1 MYSCKLMK
9 LLNVNKKSSDAWVY
23 PKASGITIR
32 EVTNQT
38 NGKNYGTAFE
48 VRLPTSLTGKG
59 QRVRKRFKS
68 ASDAQDFAKAEF
80 NNYRKFGSDYG
91 KIDEQTKHEVGL
103 ALSKIADSGL
113 GLTDAVDFALPRLRP
128 ENGSKK
134 LSLVISELNQLKL
147 IDLERGEIRPRT
159 QIDFNKLSRKILKE
173 IGDPIVHEIYK
184 KDIFTWLN
192 SLSLSPRTKANRLNT
207 LGEILG
213 FAVSKGYCAENVVSA
228 LTNRE
233 RKELHGSLVKQPG
246 SIGFLKVAQAEML
259 LKAALEYNELDLL
272 GAVTLG
278 LFCGIRTEEI
288 KRLEWNKVN
297 LEKRI
302 VTIGEDIAKKRRI
315 RNVTIPENAI
325 SWLEKCSER
334 KGMVTRHNHT
344 NDYQKRFNKLWKLAQ
359 KECGIEK
366 PIKWIHNGMRHSF
379 GTYHYA
385 LHGDPILT
393 CKELGH
399 KYNEDDVLFTHYR
412 ALMDESEAEAYFKLM
427 P

>member
-1 MYSCKLMK
+1 MQKINKL
-9 LLNVNKKSSDAWVY
+9 NKSSDAWVY

-32 EVTNQT
+32 EVNNQT
-38 NGKNYGTAFE
+38 NGKDYGIAYE
-48 VRLPTSLTGKG
+48 VRLPTSLVGKG

-68 ASDAQDFAKAEF
+68 ASDAEHFAKGEF
-80 NNYRKFGSDYG
+80 NNYRKFGSEYG

-159 QIDFNKLSRKILKE
+159 QIDFNKLGLKILKE
-173 IGDPIVHEIYK
+173 IGDPIVQEIYK

-192 SLSLSPRTKANRLNT
+192 SLDLSPRTKANRLNT
-207 LGEILG
+207 LGEVLG
-213 FAVSKGYCAENVVSA
+213 FAVSKGYCADNVVSA
-228 LTNRE
+228 LTSRE
-233 RKELHGSLVKQPG
+233 RKELHGSLDKQPS
-246 SIGFLKVAQAEML
+246 SIGHLKVTQAEML
-259 LKAALEYNELDLL
+259 IKAALKHIDLDLL

-288 KRLEWNKVN
+288 KRLEWAKVN
-297 LEKRI
+297 LEKKI

-325 SWLEKCSER
+325 SWLEKCSNR

-344 NDYQKRFNKLWKLAQ
+344 NDYQKRFSKLWKLAQ
-359 KECGIEK
+359 KEYGIEE

-393 CKELGH
+393 CRELGH

-412 ALMDESEAEAYFKLM
+412 ALMDESKAEAYFKLM